1 MSKSERD
8 LEQIASIAFSN
19 ALKHQ
24 SAEAAVIATTFEVAE
39 KKKNLNFEEMQ
50 KILDR
55 KGGKQ

>member
-1 MSKSERD
+1 MSRSERD

-24 SAEAAVIATTFEVAE
+24 SAEAAVIATIFEVAQM
-39 KKKNLNFEEMQ
+39 KALNFKKMQ
-50 KILDR
+50 RILDI